1 MGFIRSQIGTS
12 ATQQLNFF
20 LFILEVETNQLEE
33 KTLTALQ
40 ALARER
46 NIPEHYS
53 FHVFDEDHNSDSS
66 VMEVVT
72 EEHTQVTMLGET
84 FLDDITNDVNN
95 SDLELQQI
103 VPYGRYLDV
112 EDEIVPHNNKQ
123 DDCPHITHH
132 DDTATTV
139 SLMLDPAPSSDSM
152 NPSPAPSSSTDSGI
166 QSPSPPAQDDLERQM
181 MIIHAQVFAICM
193 IISRHYFQK
202 LHLILQDEQI
212 DITSELHGSSH
223 TFIDTEN
230 HVHSANLLSIND
242 GTAIKVSWI

>member
-1 MGFIRSQIGTS
+1 MGFIRSQIGTN

-20 LFILEVETNQLEE
+20 LSILAVETKQLEG
-33 KTLTALQ
+33 KTLTALL

-46 NIPEHYS
+46 NIPEHFS

-66 VMEVVT
+66 VTEVVM

-132 DDTATTV
+132 DATTTTTAV
-139 SLMLDPAPSSDSM
+139 SLMLDPAPASDSM

-193 IISRHYFQK
+193 MISRHHF
-202 LHLILQDEQI
+202 
-212 DITSELHGSSH
+212 
-223 TFIDTEN
+223 
-230 HVHSANLLSIND
+230 
-242 GTAIKVSWI
+242 